1 MEPLLCLTSPAPAV
15 FDPGR
20 SSGLGPDHPGG
31 GGATDDGRVP
41 DQQRSRYED
50 VLRSRAGVRPLL
62 ICPCLPDSP
71 PRGSAHVPACPD
83 SSTACTS
90 PSVLVGK
97 TAGQSSTA
105 VVPPSLPS
113 LATRPQ
119 PSSPSPSPTRPSTG
133 PASSAAQT
141 SAVGQRR
148 KGLGRKVR
156 RNQRARG
163 RPGGP
168 AVPRDADSKLDKEEG
183 MERQAGLEE
192 QMEAELVDNE

>member
-1 MEPLLCLTSPAPAV
+1 MLAS
-15 FDPGR
+15 D
-20 SSGLGPDHPGG
+20 
-31 GGATDDGRVP
+31 
-41 DQQRSRYED
+41 
-50 VLRSRAGVRPLL
+50 L

-105 VVPPSLPS
+105 VVPPSLLS
-113 LATRPQ
+113 LATRPK
-119 PSSPSPSPTRPSTG
+119 PSSLSLSPTHSSTD

-141 SAVGQRR
+141 SALGQRR

-168 AVPRDADSKLDKEEG
+168 AIPRDTDRKLDKEERVEG
-183 MERQAGLEE
+183 EAALEE
-192 QMEAELVDNE
+192 QMEAEAVDNE